1 MKSEKRGK
9 NKYFYWMVA
18 VLLIVG
24 ILVGCYPSNL
34 NWNSVKFWK
43 NAKQGQAMDD
53 KAVARFLSQIRVR
66 PGNPDAHYNL
76 ASYYQE
82 RGLYREAIAEY
93 DKVVRID
100 PNYIKAYNGKGIC
113 HDQIGEH
120 DEAIACFKRAVALDG
135 TLEYVWNNLCY
146 SYYLKGNYQE
156 AVAACEQAVSINSR
170 NIRIRNNLAMVLAMS
185 GQYERAFKEFTA
197 AGGGDKTYAHLKM
210 AAIYHDKAMFAKAYE
225 NYQAAQKLTPESDTA
240 RKGIIAS
247 REMLKI
253 AEAASKQADSAQKQ
267 VETMDLPA
275 ADYAALRST
284 SHVLDE
290 KKAAE
295 EYVFAQKLF
304 EKGAFTEAAQ
314 HFEQSLTYNPSLKS
328 ANKGMAAAEALAKID
343 AAPSTRSVAAKK
355 GQNGYRDN
363 TSFAF
368 ERVGIEISNGNGKRH
383 MARDVGKYLRKNGF
397 NVVSLSNARHFKH
410 ESGSIVYEKDYKNVA
425 EAISASIPELTEMKE
440 VNKSPR
446 SNIKVK
452 VVIGKDLV
460 SSREQYRN

>member
-1 MKSEKRGK
+1 MTPTKK
-9 NKYFYWMVA
+9 NKYFYWLA
-18 VLLIVG
+18 TILLVLTM
-24 ILVGCYPSNL
+24 LVGCYPANVSWSSL
-34 NWNSVKFWK
+34 KFWQT
-43 NAKQGQAMDD
+43 AKQGQAMDE

-120 DEAIACFKRAVALDG
+120 DEAIACFKRAVTLDG

-156 AVAACEQAVSINSR
+156 AVTACEQAVSINSG

-185 GQYERAFKEFTA
+185 GQYERAFKEFTV

-225 NYQAAQKLTPESDTA
+225 HYQSAQTLTPDSETA
-240 RKGIIAS
+240 RKGLIAS

-253 AEAASKQADSAQKQ
+253 AEAVSKQSDAAKEQA
-267 VETMDLPA
+267 ETMNLPTA
-275 ADYAALRST
+275 AQAAIKST
-284 SHVLDE
+284 SNVLDE

-328 ANKGMAAAEALAKID
+328 ANKGMTAAEALAKID
-343 AAPSTRSVAAKK
+343 AAPSTKNVAVGKS
-355 GQNGYRDN
+355 QNGYRDK
-363 TSFAF
+363 TSYAF

-383 MARDVGKYLRKNGF
+383 MARDVGKYLRKSGF

-410 ESGSIVYEKDYKNVA
+410 ESGSIIYEKDYKNVA
-425 EAISASIPELTEMKE
+425 EAISASIPQLTEMKE